1 MCPQSHPVA
10 LISIG
15 SEFGF
20 DITGITDPKSLV
32 FSNGDTTGFGFH
44 GDYLQGWMNSTALQE
59 SFSNCFDNNN
69 CPWDAFDAPGGV
81 AVNPTPRTPQA
92 IVQGPLAEN
101 LGLNGPISALPGNNP
116 VYTPGGCV
124 ATSSAT
130 VVATTLATLKTSPT
144 TVVIQV
150 PSTSSV
156 SVQYQTV
163 TVTVTASAAVVQG
176 TCPAGC
182 VQAPLG

>member
-1 MCPQSHPVA
+1 MA

-20 DITGITDPKSLV
+20 DITGITDPSTLV

-44 GDYLQGWMNSTALQE
+44 GDFLQGWVNSTALQE
-59 SFSNCFDNNN
+59 SFSNCFDNDN
-69 CPWDAFDAPGGV
+69 CPWRAFDAPGGV
-81 AVNPTPRTPQA
+81 PVNPTPRAPQGT
-92 IVQGPLAEN
+92 VQGLLAVD

-116 VYTPGGCV
+116 VYTPGGSV
-124 ATSSAT
+124 PASSANA
-130 VVATTLATLKTSPT
+130 VPTTLATLTASPT
-144 TVVIQV
+144 TVVDQV
-150 PSTSSV
+150 ASPSSASV
-156 SVQYQTV
+156 HYQTI